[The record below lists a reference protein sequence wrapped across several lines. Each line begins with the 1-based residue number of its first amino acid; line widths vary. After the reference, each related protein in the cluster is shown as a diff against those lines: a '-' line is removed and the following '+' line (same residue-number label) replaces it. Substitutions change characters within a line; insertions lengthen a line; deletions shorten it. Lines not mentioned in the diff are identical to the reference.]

1 MGSLSKWALWASNPV
16 CEGSF
21 RVDPAVRQ
29 IKLYLSSY
37 SWQRD
42 MTHHRNAEIR
52 NNLKTRQP
60 FLKPLC
66 LLLCKTLFFVD
77 VGHCATEC
85 CHPLLAWW
93 HKHSCT
99 SPQLLCSSAPPLQSH
114 RSGAVMLLGVSMDSF
129 SGAALHIPGRY
140 VGGLGKIMEVTIG
153 CKSRKS
159 SMVVME
165 GLHGVQLLSYGSLH

>member
-1 MGSLSKWALWASNPV
+1 MGSLGEQFCVWRKLRSWSSCETDKALPQQLLMRERHDTSQE
-16 CEGSF
+16 C
-21 RVDPAVRQ
+21 
-29 IKLYLSSY
+29 
-37 SWQRD
+37 
-42 MTHHRNAEIR
+42 RNKKK
-52 NNLKTRQP
+52 NMKTRQP

-66 LLLCKTLFFVD
+66 LLLCKTIFFVD

-99 SPQLLCSSAPPLQSH
+99 PLQLLCSSAPPLQSH
-114 RSGAVMLLGVSMDSF
+114 RSGAVMLLGVSMGSF
-129 SGAALHIPGRY
+129 SGTALHIPGRY
-140 VGGLGKIMEVTIG
+140 VGGVGKIMEVTIG

>member
-1 MGSLSKWALWASNPV
+1 MGCLSKWALWASNPV

-37 SWQRD
+37 SWERD

-52 NNLKTRQP
+52 RQGSHSSNP
-60 FLKPLC
+60 CAYYCVKHYY
-66 LLLCKTLFFVD
+66 FVG

-99 SPQLLCSSAPPLQSH
+99 PPQLLCSSAPPLQSH

-129 SGAALHIPGRY
+129 SGTALHIPGRY
-140 VGGLGKIMEVTIG
+140 VGGVGKIMEVTIG

-159 SMVVME
+159 SIVVME